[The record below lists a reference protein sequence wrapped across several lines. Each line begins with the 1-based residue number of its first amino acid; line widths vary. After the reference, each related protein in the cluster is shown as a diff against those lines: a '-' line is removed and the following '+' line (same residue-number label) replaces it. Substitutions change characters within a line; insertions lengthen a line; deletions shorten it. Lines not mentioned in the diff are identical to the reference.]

1 MGAPWKDKVK
11 VEIVV
16 IANVV
21 RSTIK
26 DWRVSCWQFEWVVDV
41 TGRMVP
47 GPVPIVLLGLG
58 MPLFRPRLCKW

>member
-1 MGAPWKDKVK
+1 MGTPWKDKVK

-26 DWRVSCWQFEWVVDV
+26 DRRVSSRQIEWDVDV
-41 TGRMVP
+41 IGRMVP
-47 GPVPIVLLGLG
+47 GPVPIV
-58 MPLFRPRLCKW
+58 